1 MSRWSEGVGRV
12 DGFLGRLLFR
22 MLGLICAAI
31 AVGTAY
37 AAWNHFSAGRPYGWT
52 PVILFLLAAIA
63 SSIAVPFCFS
73 RQRTFGEVLD
83 AMEDSTPDMTRRDP
97 R

>member
-1 MSRWSEGVGRV
+1 MSRWSDGVRGV
-12 DGFLGRLLFR
+12 DGLLGRLVFR
-22 MLGLICAAI
+22 AIGLICAAI

-52 PVILFLLAAIA
+52 PVILFGLMAIA
-63 SSIAVPFCFS
+63 SAIAAPFCFS
-73 RQRTFGEVLD
+73 RQRTFGEALN